1 MKNLDDLKEAM
12 RLDEDLKNRFL
23 DLNSKEEA
31 VILAEKMGYKI
42 TIEDLENDEEINEA
56 ILETIAGGKK
66 GENVEVK
73 VADIG
78 LGNNT
83 KIVNE
88 EDINKKLDYFDELVR
103 RLK

>member
-56 ILETIAGGKK
+56 ILETIAGGKD
-66 GENVEVK
+66 GENVEVQ

-78 LGNNT
+78 LGDNT
-83 KIVNE
+83 KIVNK
-88 EDINKKLDYFDELVR
+88 EDINKKVDYFDELAR